1 MKVYL
6 DEDVS
11 PVVARILRGQGIDA
25 IGAHEVGKTQLDDKS
40 QLASA
45 TKDGRAIATAN
56 VVDFLALARGAVATN
71 TEHAGIILIPPSFR
85 GSEFQAI
92 ADGIRGVLELYPD
105 GLTGL
110 VIYIGR
116 QRR

>member
-1 MKVYL
+1 M
-6 DEDVS
+6 
-11 PVVARILRGQGIDA
+11 VARILRGQGIDA

-71 TEHAGIILIPPSFR
+71 TEHAGIILIPACFR

-92 ADGIRGVLELYPD
+92 ADGIRGVLERYPD

-116 QRR
+116 QPR